1 MKIIR
6 WKNSEARAKQ
16 IEEADNNYEQR
27 QTVSEMVPLSRS
39 QIWRLEKAGK
49 FPRRIQISDNSVGWD
64 EADIEEWLQ
73 ARKAA

>member
-1 MKIIR
+1 MKVIR
-6 WKNSEARAKQ
+6 YPELKNRV
-16 IEEADNNYEQR
+16 
-27 QTVSEMVPLSRS
+27 TLSRS